1 MSGDESSLSLVHHSE
16 DASVQSKSPAMC
28 LCVMICNLYWFSLK
42 AAQPLSLLH
51 AEHVV
56 LNPLGSWVL
65 DIIVLI
71 QNSSGGWEGRCCAP
85 LCFLMNVNR
94 GRLADFQQQLRC
106 RKSIQ
111 RGQIGLI
118 NCVLNIWRRCDGR
131 KLPLHERLWLPKW
144 LILTIQAQTHSL
156 KTSIY
161 SYLQSW

>member
-1 MSGDESSLSLVHHSE
+1 MKVPFPSCIIQKMLRFKVNPQRCVY
-16 DASVQSKSPAMC
+16 ASWSV
-28 LCVMICNLYWFSLK
+28 ICIDFPSK

-94 GRLADFQQQLRC
+94 GRLADFQQQLRR

-144 LILTIQAQTHSL
+144 LILTIRAQTHSL

>member
-1 MSGDESSLSLVHHSE
+1 MLTRHIHWSFNNYESKIKRSNTNTFLQIDFGRLMFINISVYFPFKTSGDESSFSLVHRSE

-71 QNSSGGWEGRCCAP
+71 QNSSGGLGQ
-85 LCFLMNVNR
+85 M
-94 GRLADFQQQLRC
+94 LR
-106 RKSIQ
+106 SAVLFDQ
-111 RGQIGLI
+111 R
-118 NCVLNIWRRCDGR
+118 
-131 KLPLHERLWLPKW
+131 
-144 LILTIQAQTHSL
+144 
-156 KTSIY
+156 
-161 SYLQSW
+161 